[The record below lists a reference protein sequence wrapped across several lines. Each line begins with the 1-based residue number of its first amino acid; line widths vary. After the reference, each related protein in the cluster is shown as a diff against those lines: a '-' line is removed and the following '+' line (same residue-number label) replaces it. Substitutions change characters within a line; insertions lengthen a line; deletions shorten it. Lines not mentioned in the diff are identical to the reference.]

1 MKRPVV
7 LSVRGLVAVTAAIA
21 FVGCTEPTSTS
32 QNPRIAWL
40 VRGVAGPGRPAVDDR
55 TVYFIADVDSH
66 TVHAF
71 DQMTGA
77 PRWSASTGLSG
88 PGRFNIAGCAV
99 SPLTVI
105 CGEGTNVVGLDKTD
119 GRLRWSV
126 GPAVTRYPGIY
137 RGTVDSSGSTYF
149 APTPDNKVVALDAAT
164 GDVRWSAPVIGQA
177 TVLTSYRVADGGD
190 LVFVPYTDFSSR
202 RPAGGM
208 LALTKADGS
217 QRWITS
223 FSSPDSSLGGKDV
236 ALWRDLVLGSFEDGR
251 VRAFDRLTGQVVWE
265 LPKVER
271 YPSWFAT
278 PDAPIVA
285 DYQTLIIVGDVL
297 TALSESGWVV
307 TYDLPKRKEIGRATM
322 NNASPRLFGSD
333 GDMRGGY
340 FMSNTGL
347 MFSFSAGIPSLG
359 LMSNSYSF
367 VSAPRI
373 TADRVFI
380 GSSEGYIA
388 FTR

>member
-1 MKRPVV
+1 MKIPVA
-7 LSVRGLVAVTAAIA
+7 LGMCGLVAVIAIA
-21 FVGCTEPTSTS
+21 CAGCTEPTPAVRNSS
-32 QNPRIAWL
+32 VAWQ
-40 VRGVAGPGRPAVDDR
+40 VRGVAGPGRPAVDDG
-55 TVYFIADVDSH
+55 TVYFLADADSH

-71 DQMTGA
+71 DQRTGA
-77 PRWSASTGLSG
+77 PRWSAPTGLSG
-88 PGRFNIAGCAV
+88 PGRFNNAGCAV

-105 CGEGTNVVGLDKTD
+105 CGEGANVVGLDKTD
-119 GRLRWSV
+119 GHLRWSV
-126 GPAVTRYPGIY
+126 GPGVARYPGVY
-137 RGTVDSSGSTYF
+137 QGTVDSSGNTYF
-149 APTPDNKVVALDAAT
+149 APTADNKVIALDAAT

-177 TVLTSYRVADGGD
+177 TGLTSYRVADGGD
-190 LVFVPYTDFSSR
+190 LVFVPYTDFSGR

-208 LALTKADGS
+208 LALSKANGS

-236 ALWRDLVLGSFEDGR
+236 ALWRDLVLGSFEDGH

-271 YPSWFAT
+271 YPSWSAS
-278 PDAPIVA
+278 PDGPVVG
-285 DYQTLIIVGDVL
+285 DYRTLIVVGDVL
-297 TALSESGWVV
+297 TVLSESGWVV
-307 TYDLPKRKEIGRATM
+307 TYDLPTRKEIGRATL
-322 NNASPRLFGSD
+322 NNAAPLLFGAD
-333 GDMRGGY
+333 GDARGGY
-340 FMSNTGL
+340 FKSTTGYF
-347 MFSFSAGIPSLG
+347 FSYSAGVPSLS

-367 VSAPRI
+367 ISPPAI